1 MREPHLSNREAACL
15 HWSSLGK
22 TSWETGIILGVTE
35 RTVNF
40 HIGNA
45 CHKLGV
51 NSRRAAVAL
60 ALRQG
65 LLPANA
71 GEPRPQ

>member
-1 MREPHLSNREAACL
+1 MQEKPLSNRERDCL
-15 HWSSLGK
+15 HWSALGK
-22 TSWETGIILGVTE
+22 TSWETAIILGVSE

-45 CHKLGV
+45 CSKLGV
-51 NSRRAAVAL
+51 YNRRAAVAL

-65 LLPANA
+65 LLPSLID
-71 GEPRPQ
+71 